1 MATKKNETELM
12 NQSDFA
18 KVVNQAP
25 ERIHYMILTGKLKP
39 IIVGKTKFIENSEE
53 NRNIAKRK
61 NDGKK

>member
-1 MATKKNETELM
+1 MATKKKEKELM